1 MKVRVETTALRKVF
15 AILSM
20 LLISGVL
27 AKRSLGKAVPKIE
40 VVELVQPSSADQDAT
55 FEKVWV
61 EHSVRVEGKKGM
73 RIHAK
78 FKVKN
83 SLNVSCTLIAQFYK
97 RDGAYLKAGG
107 DPAYTTS
114 EGHVYAYVNFTPRF
128 ISTAYA
134 DKSLF
139 IPYEA
144 FNLKEG
150 GQYSLKFVLFLDRK
164 SPGNDVQTIGH
175 SADFNFKYTKEARQ

>member
-1 MKVRVETTALRKVF
+1 MKVSFEYATSRRKLFGILF
-15 AILSM
+15 ALSM
-20 LLISGVL
+20 LPISGVL
-27 AKRSLGKAVPKIE
+27 AKGRLGKAAPKIE
-40 VVELVQPSSADQDAT
+40 IVESLQPNPADQDAT
-55 FEKVWV
+55 FDKVWV

-83 SLNVSCTLIAQFYK
+83 SLNVACILIAQFYK

-150 GQYSLKFVLFLDRK
+150 GQYLLKFVLFVDRN
-164 SPGNDVQTIGH
+164 GQAIGH